1 MDFYES
7 NEVIDKF
14 NVTFLELL
22 ICFYIIIL
30 HWSANNNND
39 LANSPSPQ

>member
-7 NEVIDKF
+7 KEVIDKF

-22 ICFYIIIL
+22 ICFYIIL